1 MMGKY
6 VIKWFKKDKYKEPV
20 VRSTFVDSQTMS
32 GAMHAFCRAMSSL
45 TKNTVMYIQEV
56 TADGSLSGDK
66 YAVAKNAYNDFDF
79 LKLEGAVS
87 A

>member
-1 MMGKY
+1 MGKY
-6 VIKWFKKDKYKEPV
+6 VIKWFKKDRYKEPI

-32 GAMHAFCRAMSSL
+32 GAMHAFCRAMGSL

-56 TADGSLSGDK
+56 NTDGSLSGDK

-79 LKLEGAVS
+79 SKLEGAVS